1 MTRQKTPS
9 LDRFL
14 LKIDRQGDHW
24 LWTASTAP
32 NGAPQFTADG
42 HQHARRWAYAHFHG
56 PIPRG
61 GRITPTCDAPLCVSP
76 YHLAL
81 SGGTSHSTPDELSA
95 LKLEAAKARQEL
107 RSVAPSPTAPTP

>member
-61 GRITPTCDAPLCVSP
+61 GPPGATLRRPVPHRPNPLTEHP
-76 YHLAL
+76 FF
-81 SGGTSHSTPDELSA
+81 TQ
-95 LKLEAAKARQEL
+95 RQHFL
-107 RSVAPSPTAPTP
+107 YVGFTR